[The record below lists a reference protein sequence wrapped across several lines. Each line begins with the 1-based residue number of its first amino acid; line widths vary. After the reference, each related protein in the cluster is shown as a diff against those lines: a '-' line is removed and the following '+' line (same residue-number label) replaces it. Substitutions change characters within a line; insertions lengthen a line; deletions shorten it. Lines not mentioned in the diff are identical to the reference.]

1 MRRSKAVRK
10 LRAGRAHHDEV
21 GSPSSRS
28 RSADRRGRRRDG
40 TLQPRLPAMFPAG
53 RADRSGGKTR
63 GPRAWHERD
72 QDEPLARGASANLQE
87 LLPAD
92 PAGVYEQRID
102 SGISKQVRVR
112 KQRHLGRVDLDPP
125 KRRHPL
131 CLRRL
136 LPCRGPFQ
144 RIRGGPVDDRDG
156 GGGREQECGDLSGP
170 RRSRSHPGA
179 WTLRC
184 EASCCSGGRLPP

>member
-1 MRRSKAVRK
+1 MRRFKAVGK

-21 GSPSSRS
+21 SSAPSRS
-28 RSADRRGRRRDG
+28 RSAARRGRRRDG

-63 GPRAWHERD
+63 GPGAWHERD
-72 QDEPLARGASANLQE
+72 QDEALARGASANLQE
-87 LLPAD
+87 LLAAD
-92 PAGVYEQRID
+92 AAGIYEQCID

-112 KQRHLGRVDLDPP
+112 KQRHLGAVDLDPP

-131 CLRRL
+131 GLSRL
-136 LPCRGPFQ
+136 LPCRCPFQ
-144 RIRGGPVDDRDG
+144 RVRGGAVDHRDG
-156 GGGREQECGDLSGP
+156 GGGREQECGDLGGP

-184 EASCCSGGRLPP
+184 EGSCCSGGRLPP